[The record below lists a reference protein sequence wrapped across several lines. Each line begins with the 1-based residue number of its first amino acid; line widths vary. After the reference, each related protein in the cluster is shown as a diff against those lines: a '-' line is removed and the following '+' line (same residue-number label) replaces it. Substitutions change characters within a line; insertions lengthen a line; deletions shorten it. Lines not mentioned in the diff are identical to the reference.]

1 MEIAQESLGRSLGS
15 ILLSGAVLVT
25 RLEPGNADPEAL
37 PRFSQARQSLWIWIP
52 RLEPGN
58 QSNKSLGRSLG
69 SILLS
74 GAVLVTRLEPGNADP
89 EALPPFPRR
98 GRASGYG
105 FPGWSLG
112 TSQMPNAPCPMPH
125 YSLPGSSLVM
135 PIQRLCL
142 DFPRRGRAS

>member
-74 GAVLVTRLEPGNADP
+74 GALLVTRLQPGNADP
-89 EALPPFPRR
+89 EALPRFSQARQSLWIWIPRLE
-98 GRASGYG
+98 
-105 FPGWSLG
+105 PGNQS
-112 TSQMPNAPCPMPH
+112 NALCPMP
-125 YSLPGSSLVM
+125 YA
-135 PIQRLCL
+135 Q
-142 DFPRRGRAS
+142 FPREPHLPEKG